1 MPETMNDKDVT
12 KRTMTP
18 IEIALPAL
26 MNDLSL
32 INEEESLPLLSA
44 TGRVLAENL
53 TASIDV
59 PPYDNSA
66 MDGYAINSAD
76 LAADKMSL
84 EVAQRIPAGEVGS
97 KLGAGQAAR
106 IFTGAPI
113 PVGADA
119 VVMQENC
126 EKLENAVHIL
136 QAVKPGANIR
146 QAGEDIKAGS
156 TLLSSGHRLVTQ
168 DVGILASV
176 GLTAVKVKRKLKIAL
191 MTTGNELVQPGTK
204 LAPGQIYNSNF
215 FSIAAL
221 LQNLGAQIFDVGVVA
236 DDLES
241 TQKALQEAASNADCI
256 ISTGGVS
263 VGEEDYVKAAVEN
276 LGQLKLWKLAIKPGK
291 PLACGE
297 IANTP
302 FFGLPGNPVSAFVTF
317 CLVVRPC
324 LLTMLGC
331 NAVEPKQYCVVA
343 AFDFPATGVRQEYLR
358 VSLSRNEQGETAA
371 SPYSNQS
378 SGVNSSLSGADGLA
392 IIPPH
397 TPVSMGDKLVF
408 VPFSELIN

>member
-1 MPETMNDKDVT
+1 MT
-12 KRTMTP
+12 KGTMTP
-18 IEIALPAL
+18 IETALPAL
-26 MNDLSL
+26 MNDLPL
-32 INEEESLPLLSA
+32 IDEEESQLLLSA
-44 TGRVLAENL
+44 IGRVLAENL
-53 TASIDV
+53 IASIDV

-76 LAADKMSL
+76 IAAGKMFL
-84 EVAQRIPAGEVGS
+84 EVAQRIPAGEVGG
-97 KLGAGQAAR
+97 KLGVGQAAR

-126 EKLENAVHIL
+126 ERLENAVHIL
-136 QAVKPGANIR
+136 QGVNPGANIR
-146 QAGEDIKAGS
+146 HAGEDIKAGS
-156 TLLSSGHRLVTQ
+156 TLLSSGHRLVAQ
-168 DVGILASV
+168 DMGILASV
-176 GLTAVKVKRKLKIAL
+176 GLTTVKVKRQLKIAL

-215 FSIAAL
+215 YSIAVL
-221 LQNLGAQIFDVGVVA
+221 LYNLGAQVIDVGMVS

-241 TQKALQEAASNADCI
+241 TEKALQEAASNADCI

-276 LGQLKLWKLAIKPGK
+276 FGQLKLWKLAIKPGK
-291 PLACGE
+291 PIACGE

-331 NAVEPKQYCVVA
+331 SDVESKQYCVVA
-343 AFDFPATGVRQEYLR
+343 AFEFPATGIRQEYLR
-358 VSLSRNEQGETAA
+358 VSLSRSEQGETEV

-397 TPVSMGDKLVF
+397 TSVSIGDKLVF
-408 VPFSELIN
+408 IPFSELIN